1 MNAPTT
7 DEFTVLLQSC
17 EAHPASAVLLRAMLA
32 EATRG
37 GHVGAAVQFLADT
50 DPAQQPDE
58 AVRGEIASFLSE
70 AGEPAAAARWS
81 GTPETPNPNV
91 VSLAE
96 HRPVVV
102 PDAMREHRLLTF
114 ADVGGLDDVKRQ
126 IHRRIIAPREK
137 PGLFQRFGRRA
148 GGGVLLYGPPGCGKT
163 MLARATAGESR
174 SSFIEVSIAEI
185 LDRYM
190 GQSEKRIV
198 AAFGEARQR
207 KPAILFFDEIE
218 ALAARRHYD
227 SDNSKATLVSTFLST
242 FDGMAEANEGIL
254 VLAATNVPW
263 AVDSAFRRPGRFDR
277 VIFVP
282 PPDRAARRS
291 ILQALLADKPV
302 APGVDL
308 DKIAAATSGY
318 SGADLTNIVETAID
332 LAIEQEMSGAAT
344 PMLSRAHLQD
354 ALAEVKP
361 TTLEWLS
368 TARNYAK
375 YAAEP
380 GLYGDLLT
388 FLDQHE
394 K

>member
-1 MNAPTT
+1 MSEKQAG
-7 DEFTVLLQSC
+7 EFDALLEAC
-17 EAHPASAVLLRAMLA
+17 AAHPASAVLLRTMLA
-32 EATRG
+32 EATRSG
-37 GHVGAAVQFLADT
+37 RVAEATSYLAQLAR
-50 DPAQQPDE
+50 PEDE
-58 AVRGEIASFLSE
+58 AVRAEITGFLRE
-70 AGEPAAAARWS
+70 AGEDALAARFAAPP
-81 GTPETPNPNV
+81 TV
-91 VSLAE
+91 VQLAE
-96 HRPVVV
+96 HRPVAL
-102 PDAMREHRLLTF
+102 PEAMRQEKLLSF

-148 GGGVLLYGPPGCGKT
+148 GGGILLYGPPGCGKT
-163 MLARATAGESR
+163 MLARATAGEAR
-174 SSFIEVSIAEI
+174 TSFIEVSIAEI
-185 LDRYM
+185 LDRWL

-198 AAFGEARQR
+198 AAFAEARQR
-207 KPAILFFDEIE
+207 KPSILFFDEIE

-227 SDNSKATLVSTFLST
+227 SDNSKASLVSTFLST
-242 FDGMAEANEGIL
+242 FDGIAESNEGIL

-282 PPDRAARRS
+282 PPDRPSRRA
-291 ILQALLADKPV
+291 ILQHLLAGKPT

-308 DKIAAATSGY
+308 DRFAAATAGF
-318 SGADLTNIVETAID
+318 SGADLLNLVETAID
-332 LAIEQEMSGAAT
+332 LAIEQEMAGTAA
-344 PMLSRAHLQD
+344 PVLGRAHLEA

-380 GLYGDLLT
+380 GLYGELLT
-388 FLDQHE
+388 FLDRNE
-394 K
+394 R